1 MQRKAERQKLL
12 FILNN
17 YIKLKKTSQRTE
29 ENATVL
35 VVFRA
40 YGYETLEEVNIPLGL
55 KVVEALLNYYKIN
68 DRGIDEFIDL
78 YFFRHRS
85 YTYIANELHISER
98 TARNWKREVIDRAEL
113 VSAMLKSKK

>member
-17 YIKLKKTSQRTE
+17 YTKLKKTSQRTE

-40 YGYETLEEVNIPLGL
+40 YGYETLEEVNIPHGL

-68 DRGIDEFIDL
+68 GRGIDKFIDL
-78 YFFRHRS
+78 YFFRQRS
-85 YTYIANELHISER
+85 YTYIVNELHISER
-98 TARNWKREVIDRAEL
+98 TARNWKREVIERAERIENTI
-113 VSAMLKSKK
+113 K